1 MTRRDR
7 TTAPILGLR
16 SSPVGITRV
25 AAIGRLSPLY
35 VDEPRSAPSDRT
47 LKHAFD
53 RVGAALALVVVGPL
67 ILGLA
72 MAVRL
77 TSRGPAFYLQPRV
90 GLDGQPFRMVK
101 LRTMEVGADRARA
114 ELTAA
119 VGSPCYFK
127 LVDDPRVTPLG
138 RFLRRWS
145 VDELPQLWNVLVGDM
160 SFVGPRPLPP
170 DEVAA
175 HEGEGTR
182 RLLVRPGITGL
193 WQVSGRSDLPW
204 EEGVRL
210 DLHYVDNWS
219 LLLDARILWRTTAV
233 VLRREGAY

>member
-1 MTRRDR
+1 
-7 TTAPILGLR
+7 
-16 SSPVGITRV
+16 V
-25 AAIGRLSPLY
+25 AAAQIGRISPLY
-35 VDEPRSAPSDRT
+35 VDEPRAAGSNRSV
-47 LKHAFD
+47 KHAFD
-53 RVGAALALVVVGPL
+53 RIGAALALVVVGPL
-67 ILGLA
+67 ILVLA
-72 MAVRL
+72 LAVRL
-77 TSRGPAFYLQPRV
+77 TSRGAAFYLQPRI
-90 GLDGQPFRMVK
+90 GLDGRPFRMVK
-101 LRTMEVGADRARA
+101 LRTMEVGADDARA
-114 ELTAA
+114 ELAAA
-119 VGSPCYFK
+119 VGTPCYFK

-145 VDELPQLWNVLVGDM
+145 LDELPQLWNVLIGDM

-170 DEVAA
+170 DEVMA
-175 HEGEGTR
+175 HDGEGTR

-219 LLLDARILWRTTAV
+219 LLLDAQILLRTTAA